1 MARKTKEI
9 LDKDGNDVRDLGYY
23 FTPKQV
29 STFIQTSMLEINPKL
44 KTVLDPAVGKEELID
59 IFIEK
64 NISVESFDIVKLK
77 REYSSRFNNI
87 DFIEYIMENFSND
100 VFGSK
105 QLCHDGV
112 IMNPPY
118 NCHKLDYIKLNK
130 QRLTNHF
137 KDTKALN
144 MYSMFMDAV
153 ISNSKEGAVLGM
165 IVSDSFMTNKMHKAL
180 RDKIRNNCKI
190 HKLIMCPTDLFW
202 SQKAD
207 VRTTILILEKTKDK
221 SEKDVTQVLQRLNS
235 VDEFSI
241 ALERKKFLH
250 CHEHDLFLSHERD
263 NNEIIVD
270 VPPELR
276 QLFTNQ
282 RIGDVY
288 PCITGIST
296 GNDKKY
302 LSIEKSEKYPFPFYK
317 NPGSNKFKS
326 EPQNYLV
333 KNFLEISKTEK
344 TFMVRNK
351 NYIGQKGITCSSMGV
366 KFSACELPEGSA
378 FGVNPNIFP
387 PVNDIGWLCCYLNSS
402 LVQYLLRG
410 VIVRSNMVTSGYV
423 SRIPLVELSENVKD
437 DMTNIHNRVMDD
449 SLSVVEAISLI
460 DQMIYK
466 NCNFNKK
473 STDTIKT
480 FCANLYRST

>member
-1 MARKTKEI
+1 MARKTKEL
-9 LDKDGNDVRDLGYY
+9 LDEDGNDVRNVGYY
-23 FTPKQV
+23 FTPRQV
-29 STFIQTSMLEINPKL
+29 SNFIQRSILEINPRI

-59 IFIEK
+59 IFIDN
-64 NISVESFDIVKLK
+64 NIEVESYDVVKFK
-77 REYSSRFNNI
+77 TEYSSRFSNL
-87 DFIEYIMENFSND
+87 DFIEYILENFPND
-100 VFGSK
+100 LFGGK
-105 QLCHDGV
+105 QLHHDAV

-118 NCHKLDYIKLNK
+118 NCHEVDYIKQNK
-130 QRLTNHF
+130 QKLTNYF

-153 ISNSKEGAVLGM
+153 ISNSKEGSILGM

-190 HKLIMCPTDLFW
+190 HKLIMCPTELFW

-207 VRTTILILEKTKDK
+207 VRTTILILEKTNKK
-221 SEKDVTQVLQRLNS
+221 SEHDVIQVLQRLNNTE
-235 VDEFSI
+235 EFSL
-241 ALERKKFLH
+241 ALQSKKFQN
-250 CHEHDLFLSHERD
+250 CHERDLFLSHERD

-276 QLFTNQ
+276 QLFTKQ

-296 GNDKKY
+296 GNDKEY

-326 EPQNYLV
+326 APQNYLIN
-333 KNFLEISKTEK
+333 NFLEISKTEK

-351 NYIGQKGITCSSMGV
+351 KYVGQKGITCSSMGV
-366 KFSACELPEGSA
+366 KFSACELPEGST

-387 PVNDIGWLCCYLNSS
+387 PVKDIGWLCCYLNSS

-410 VIVRSNMVTSGYV
+410 IIVRSNMVTSGYV
-423 SRIPLVELSENVKD
+423 SRIPLVDLPQNIKNE
-437 DMTNIHNRVMDD
+437 MTKIHIGVLDN
-449 SLSVVEAISLI
+449 SLSSVEAISLL
-460 DQMIYK
+460 DKMIYNTCK
-466 NCNFNKK
+466 FSKK
-473 STDTIKT
+473 STETIKS
-480 FCANLYRST
+480 FCDNLYRST